1 MITVDELP
9 FKFVEGMG
17 FKYFMSLC
25 CPRFNI
31 PSRRTMTRD
40 CFGFY
45 GEMKDKLKKF
55 FQSCEGSVCL
65 TTDAWTSNKQDSFM
79 CLTAHFIDQ
88 DWKLRK
94 KIINFGELK
103 GHKGVD
109 IAEGIVDCLDG
120 WGIKKVFSITVDNA
134 SSNDTAVA
142 KLKEVFNARG
152 ISICDNAFLHMRCVA
167 HILNL
172 VVSDGL
178 GDISLS
184 VKRFREAVRFI
195 RNSPERLKRFHE
207 FAAVQKIEGK
217 RGLCLDV
224 PTRWNSTFLMLQAAE
239 RFEKVFMMYEMYDEQ
254 FRKDLESKKD
264 RHGII
269 GVPEKTDWDNARR
282 MMGFL
287 GRFYDFTL
295 KISGS
300 HYTTSNLFLQEVHS
314 LYHLIN
320 KWVEEVEKDYDLS
333 VMAKKMKLKYEKYW
347 GDVDKMNK
355 LLYIATVMD
364 PRYKLGFLEYGLK
377 RVYPEDGKGGRMA
390 EDVRKATFEL
400 FAHYEQ
406 VWRSKQHKGA
416 STATLTPIVEEC
428 GNDVIDVLAEY
439 KRHRE
444 QIDGAVNKSE
454 LERYLREA
462 DEPMEMNFDVLGW
475 WKVNCS
481 RFPALSM
488 MAKDVLAAPISTVAS
503 ESAFSAGGRIL
514 DDFRSSLTP
523 RIVEAL
529 ICSSDWIRGDSR
541 PSLDEEDAEE
551 VDKIDEGKILKLALH
566 IYIVIDF

>member
-1 MITVDELP
+1 MEPRAPCWKQFSKFNDKDGNKKSRCDICGIEYDADPQKNGTNAMNAHMRRGCRSIKGTTQQLLNLEKTGIENEGALTNWKFDQEAIRKGLAYMITVDELP

-109 IAEGIVDCLDG
+109 
-120 WGIKKVFSITVDNA
+120 
-134 SSNDTAVA
+134 
-142 KLKEVFNARG
+142 
-152 ISICDNAFLHMRCVA
+152 
-167 HILNL
+167 
-172 VVSDGL
+172 
-178 GDISLS
+178 
-184 VKRFREAVRFI
+184 
-195 RNSPERLKRFHE
+195 
-207 FAAVQKIEGK
+207 
-217 RGLCLDV
+217 
-224 PTRWNSTFLMLQAAE
+224 
-239 RFEKVFMMYEMYDEQ
+239 
-254 FRKDLESKKD
+254 
-264 RHGII
+264 
-269 GVPEKTDWDNARR
+269 
-282 MMGFL
+282 
-287 GRFYDFTL
+287 
-295 KISGS
+295 S

-406 VWRSKQHKGA
+406 VWKSKQHKGA

-444 QIDGAVNKSE
+444 QIDGVVNKSE

-488 MAKDVLAAPISTVAS
+488 MAKDVLAVPISTVAS

-551 VDKIDEGKILKLALH
+551 VDKIDEELNKLMDAISIRDNL
-566 IYIVIDF
+566 VSSTSTSNVTSGRTDGDGSSSGFCDSSDFMHD